1 MTKNISLTDLA
12 TDPGCLSDYDPNAM
26 DFYSAQDWIAQFLA
40 PLKQNETLAI
50 EDALGRVIANDIQ
63 SFSDVPN
70 YDNSAMDGYAICFSK
85 NSSTTFEVVGSAFAG
100 SLEDFQIE
108 PGEALEIMTGGKIPR
123 GASAVVPIE
132 LIDIDGSSIH
142 IKILPKIDAN
152 IRKMGEDITKGQ
164 VILKSGK
171 FIRPAEI
178 GLLASLGIAKIEVF
192 KKLRVAYFSTGD
204 EVVKVGN
211 ILKKGQVYDSN
222 HYTIGAML
230 QAPSIE
236 KIDLYNIP
244 DDKKLIRKALLL
256 ASQKAD
262 VIITSGGVSV
272 GKADFMKEVLSEIG
286 KILFWKLAIKP
297 GRPLAYGTIN
307 EAHYF
312 GLPGNP
318 VSAMVTFYQ
327 MVQPAIR
334 LLMGEQGYTPPP
346 KFKAK
351 CTTTITKK
359 PGRMEFQR
367 AILTHDQD
375 NLAVTPTRS
384 QGSGIL
390 SSMSEAN
397 CFIIL
402 EMQHKTV
409 EPGDLV
415 DVQYM
420 EGIV

>member
-1 MTKNISLTDLA
+1 MTKNISLTELA

-26 DFYSAQDWIAQFLA
+26 DFYSAQDWIAQFLV
-40 PLKQNETLAI
+40 PLKQNETLPI
-50 EDALGRVIANDIQ
+50 EDALGRVIAKDIQ

-142 IKILPKIDAN
+142 IKTLPKIDAN

-236 KIDLYNIP
+236 KIDLHNIP

-367 AILTHDQD
+367 AILTHGQN
-375 NLAVTPTRS
+375 NLTVTPTRS

-402 EMQHKTV
+402 GMQQKTV

>member
-40 PLKQNETLAI
+40 PLKQNETLPI

-142 IKILPKIDAN
+142 IKTLPKIDAN
-152 IRKMGEDITKGQ
+152 IRKMGEDISKGQ

-236 KIDLYNIP
+236 KIDLHNIP

-334 LLMGEQGYTPPP
+334 LLMGEQDYTPPP

-351 CTTTITKK
+351 CTD
-359 PGRMEFQR
+359 
-367 AILTHDQD
+367 H
-375 NLAVTPTRS
+375 
-384 QGSGIL
+384 
-390 SSMSEAN
+390 
-397 CFIIL
+397 
-402 EMQHKTV
+402 
-409 EPGDLV
+409 
-415 DVQYM
+415 YY
-420 EGIV
+420 

>member
-40 PLKQNETLAI
+40 PLKQNETLPI

-108 PGEALEIMTGGKIPR
+108 PGEALEIMTGGKIPQ

-142 IKILPKIDAN
+142 IKTLPKIDAN
-152 IRKMGEDITKGQ
+152 IRKMGEDISKGQ

-236 KIDLYNIP
+236 KIDLHNIP

-375 NLAVTPTRS
+375 NLDRNSDPKSR
-384 QGSGIL
+384 I
-390 SSMSEAN
+390 
-397 CFIIL
+397 
-402 EMQHKTV
+402 
-409 EPGDLV
+409 GDFKL
-415 DVQYM
+415 Y
-420 EGIV
+420 E

>member
-1 MTKNISLTDLA
+1 
-12 TDPGCLSDYDPNAM
+12 
-26 DFYSAQDWIAQFLA
+26 
-40 PLKQNETLAI
+40 
-50 EDALGRVIANDIQ
+50 
-63 SFSDVPN
+63 
-70 YDNSAMDGYAICFSK
+70 
-85 NSSTTFEVVGSAFAG
+85 
-100 SLEDFQIE
+100 
-108 PGEALEIMTGGKIPR
+108 MTGGKIPR

-142 IKILPKIDAN
+142 IKTLPKIDAN

-236 KIDLYNIP
+236 KIDLHNIP

-297 GRPLAYGTIN
+297 GRPLAYGSIN

>member
-40 PLKQNETLAI
+40 PLKQNETLPI
-50 EDALGRVIANDIQ
+50 EDALGRVIAKDIQ

-70 YDNSAMDGYAICFSK
+70 YDNSAMDGYAICFGK
-85 NSSTTFEVVGSAFAG
+85 KSSTTFEVIGSAFAG
-100 SLEDFQIE
+100 SLEDFQIG

-132 LIDIDGSSIH
+132 LIDIDDSSIR
-142 IKILPKIDAN
+142 IKTLPKIDAN
-152 IRKMGEDITKGQ
+152 IRKIGEDITKGQ

-236 KIDLYNIP
+236 KIDLHNIP

-367 AILTHDQD
+367 AILTHGQN
-375 NLAVTPTRS
+375 NLTVTPTRS

-402 EMQHKTV
+402 GMQQKTV